1 MDADIIWLI
10 VFLAGIGGILFARV
24 RLSKTKR
31 LFITD
36 YQRGVRY
43 KSGTFSGELGP
54 GMFDVYTP
62 DEQVIV
68 VDMRPQPF
76 VVDRLL
82 YHDALKAP
90 SVISIGAELI
100 VTNAYTA
107 CTALKDQINESVALV
122 RDVMRDAMSKSISD
136 PSSQARKKIASDL
149 EAAANAALGKVGMQV
164 SKLEVTELWS
174 QFVQPKTISGAN

>member
-1 MDADIIWLI
+1 MDADLIWLI

-43 KSGTFSGELGP
+43 KNGAFSGELGP
-54 GMFDVYTP
+54 GTYDLYTP
-62 DEQVIV
+62 TEQVIV
-68 VDMRPQPF
+68 VDMRPQLF

-100 VTNAYTA
+100 VSNAYTA
-107 CTALKDQINESVALV
+107 CTALKDQINESVAMV
-122 RDVMRDAMSKSISD
+122 RDVMREAMSKSISD
-136 PSSQARKKIASDL
+136 PSSQARKKIARDL
-149 EAAANAALGKVGMQV
+149 EAAANAALDKVGMQV
-164 SKLEVTELWS
+164 SNLEVTELWP